1 MKKTIFAGVL
11 CLALALAGC
20 TGGTSSVSGDTAA
33 AAPGASGG
41 TAAAS
46 AESFDPARMINVI
59 TREDGSGTRG
69 AFIELFGIEE
79 KGDNGSKADRTTKE
93 AAVAKATD
101 VMLTSVAGDEYAIG
115 YVSLG
120 SMNDSVK
127 ALEID
132 GVQATAEN
140 VKSGTYQVARPFN
153 IATKGEPAGV
163 ARDFIDYIMS
173 AEGQQIVEE
182 SGYITVNGSAS
193 PFAGAKPEGKI
204 VVAGSSSVA
213 PVMEKL
219 AEAYQAVN
227 SGAAIEIQQSD
238 STAGMTAAMEGTCD
252 IGMASREL
260 KDAETAALTSTAIA
274 NDGIAVIVSRENPLA
289 GLTASNVKDIFTGAA
304 TTWDAVKE

>member
-1 MKKTIFAGVL
+1 MKKKIFTGAL
-11 CLALALAGC
+11 CFAMALTLAGC
-20 TGGTSSVSGDTAA
+20 GGAASSASGDTAGVV
-33 AAPGASGG
+33 PGVADG
-41 TAAAS
+41 AAS
-46 AESFDPARMINVI
+46 AENFDAARMINVI
-59 TREDGSGTRG
+59 SREDGSGTRG

-79 KGDNGSKADRTTKE
+79 KGSDGSKADKTTKE

-101 VMLTSVAGDEYAIG
+101 VMLTSVAGDKYSIG

-132 GVQATAEN
+132 GAQATAEN
-140 VKSGTYQVARPFN
+140 IKSGVYKVARPFN
-153 IATKGEPAGV
+153 IATKGEPTGV

-173 AEGQQIVEE
+173 AEGQQIVEDN
-182 SGYITVNGSAS
+182 GYITVNDSAA
-193 PFAGAKPEGKI
+193 PFAGTKPEGKI

-219 AEAYQAVN
+219 AEAYQALN

-238 STAGMTAAMEGTCD
+238 STAGMTAAMEGTCH

-260 KDAETAALTSTAIA
+260 KDAEAASLTAVSIA
-274 NDGIAVIVSRENPLA
+274 NDGIAVIVSRDNPLT
-289 GLTASNVKDIFTGAA
+289 GLTASNVKDIYTGAA
-304 TTWDAVKE
+304 TTWDAVK